1 MWQTIFA
8 VHSLVFSRSRSLKG
22 EDNKLKAVLKN
33 ELYYLKV
40 TTAQRRL
47 LVQPLPKVDYEVEV
61 VKKGRNVLK
70 L

>member
-40 TTAQRRL
+40 TTALLAL
-47 LVQPLPKVDYEVEV
+47 LVQPSPQVEDEV
-61 VKKGRNVLK
+61 
-70 L
+70 